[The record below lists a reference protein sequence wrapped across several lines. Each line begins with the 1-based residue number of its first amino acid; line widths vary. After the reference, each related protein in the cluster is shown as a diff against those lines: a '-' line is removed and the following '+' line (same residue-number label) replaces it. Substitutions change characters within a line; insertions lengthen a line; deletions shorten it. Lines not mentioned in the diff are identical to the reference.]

1 MVICAGCGA
10 VIPISMVDGQAYFCP
25 RTGLGYA
32 YYPDRPH
39 EPIRAGHPAAPPCP
53 RCRRLERMLL
63 VATAYLA
70 PSNWY
75 ESPET
80 LNLLDDVKRHLRRR
94 YQDILN
100 RHLAKEE

>member
-1 MVICAGCGA
+1 MADHPGDAGPVPERVTA
-10 VIPISMVDGQAYFCP
+10 
-25 RTGLGYA
+25 
-32 YYPDRPH
+32 
-39 EPIRAGHPAAPPCP
+39 CP

-80 LNLLDDVKRHLRRR
+80 LKLLDRIKRHLPARL
-94 YQDILN
+94 QDILN
-100 RHLAKEE
+100 RHLAPRIE